1 MSGETEQHQARLGL
15 AVVANP
21 LEVGAGHAPALLDQ
35 MQAAFTAA
43 SPKNL
48 EILQPAKR
56 ITDPAIASQTGRYF
70 YEKRVDTICLL
81 AACWFEDYLALD
93 MLEECDVPVILYA
106 RPGMET
112 GSLCGM
118 QQLGFILQQL
128 DKPYCFLFDEVG
140 SPAALERIWQYA
152 AASALHREL
161 RRARIGWLGHRIQG
175 MTEIT
180 PHELALK
187 KKLGPRVVSIDTQVF
202 LERAAKIPTATVEGD
217 WKQLK
222 SQVGHVTATEEAGI
236 DSLQV
241 YVALKETIQELGLA
255 ALAAGCYPHLMGR
268 VCLAA
273 SLLGEQGVPVSCE
286 GDVNGAVG
294 MLILTR
300 LTGQPVHNTDML
312 DPIPAE
318 NAIVF
323 THCGSGGFSL
333 ATECSQVTLGPV
345 RLMNRG
351 LCCLFPARPGAVT
364 LINIVPTL
372 SSYRIAALYGEATE
386 TDMVF
391 PGNPLR
397 VRFAANYREI
407 ISWVAR
413 EGLGHHWMAA
423 YGDLRQALADLTEIT
438 GCEWSSLDGDGTA
451 ETRSCASGNARWPV
465 GSRAR

>member
-1 MSGETEQHQARLGL
+1 MLTKTTMDHGRLGIT
-15 AVVANP
+15 VVCNP
-21 LEVGAGHAPALLDQ
+21 LEVGAKEAPTLSDKLERALADGNSHRPE
-35 MQAAFTAA
+35 THRTRE
-43 SPKNL
+43 SV
-48 EILQPAKR
+48 
-56 ITDPAIASQTGRYF
+56 TDPASAVRAGHYF
-70 YEKRVDTICLL
+70 CEQRVDAVCVL
-81 AACWFEDYLALD
+81 AASWFEDYLVLD

-118 QQLGFILQQL
+118 QQLGFMLKQL
-128 DKPYCFLFDEVG
+128 GKPYCFVFDEVG
-140 SPAALERIWQYA
+140 APAALQRVWQYA
-152 AASALHREL
+152 MAAALRHQL

-175 MTEIT
+175 MTEVT

-187 KKLGPRVVSIDTQVF
+187 KLLGPRVVGIDSQVF
-202 LERAAKIPTATVEGD
+202 LERASKVPAKSVED
-217 WKQLK
+217 TWQQLK
-222 SQVGHVTATEEAGI
+222 AQVGQVTTTEDAGI

-241 YVALKETIQELGLA
+241 YVVLQEMIQELGLA
-255 ALAAGCYPHLMGR
+255 AVAAGCYPHLMGR

-273 SLLGEQGVPVSCE
+273 SLLGEEGVPVSCE

-312 DPIPAE
+312 DPIPVE

-333 ATECSQVTLGPV
+333 ATKPSVINLGPV

-351 LCCLFPARPGAVT
+351 LCCLFPARPGPVT
-364 LINIVPTL
+364 LINIVPSL
-372 SSYRIAALYGEATE
+372 SGYRIAGLYGEAVE

-397 VRFAANYREI
+397 VRFATDYRQI
-407 ISWVAR
+407 VSWVAQ

-423 YGDLRQALADLTEIT
+423 YGDSRRIIADLAEMT
-438 GCEWSSLDGDGTA
+438 GCEWRTPD
-451 ETRSCASGNARWPV
+451 
-465 GSRAR
+465 

>member
-1 MSGETEQHQARLGL
+1 MVTETRSNNARLG
-15 AVVANP
+15 VVTVCNP
-21 LEVGAGHAPALLDQ
+21 LEVGAGQAPALLDQ
-35 MQAAFTAA
+35 MHMAFKTA
-43 SPKNL
+43 SLPQL
-48 EILQPAKR
+48 EVIRPHHPV
-56 ITDPAIASQTGRYF
+56 TDPTSAVHAGRYF
-70 YEKRVDTICLL
+70 REQRVDALCVL
-81 AACWFEDYLALD
+81 AASWFEDYLVLD
-93 MLEECDVPVILYA
+93 MLEECDVPLATWA

-118 QQLGFILQQL
+118 QQLGYVLKQL
-128 DKPYCFLFDEVG
+128 EKPFCFLFGEVG
-140 SPAALERIWQYA
+140 EPNSVQRVWQYA
-152 AASALHREL
+152 VAAALRHQL

-187 KKLGPRVVSIDTQVF
+187 KLLGPRVVPIDSQVF
-202 LERAAKIPTATVEGD
+202 LERASKVPEKSVEDD
-217 WKQLK
+217 WERLK
-222 SQVGHVTATEEAGI
+222 GQVGQVTATKTAGI

-241 YVALKETIQELGLA
+241 YTALKDMVEELGLA
-255 ALAAGCYPHLMGR
+255 AVAAGCYPHLMGR

-273 SLLGEQGVPVSCE
+273 SLLGEEGIPVSCE
-286 GDVNGAVG
+286 GDVNAAVG

-300 LTGQPVHNTDML
+300 ITGQPVHNTDFL

-333 ATECSQVTLGPV
+333 AAKPSSINLGPV

-351 LCCLFPARPGAVT
+351 LCCLFPARPGSVT

-372 SSYRIAALYGEATE
+372 GGYRIAGLYGEAVE

-397 VRFAANYREI
+397 VRFATDFEQI
-407 ISWVAR
+407 ISWVAH
-413 EGLGHHWMAA
+413 EGLGHHWMAG
-423 YGDLRQALADLTEIT
+423 YGDSRRTIADLAEMT
-438 GCEWSSLDGDGTA
+438 GCEWRTA
-451 ETRSCASGNARWPV
+451 A
-465 GSRAR
+465 

>member
-1 MSGETEQHQARLGL
+1 MVEEPTKNPVRLGI
-15 AVVANP
+15 VTVANP
-21 LEVGAGHAPALLDQ
+21 LEVGAGQSPMLLDQ
-35 MQAAFTAA
+35 LHSAFT
-43 SPKNL
+43 SSSFKKL
-48 EILQPAKR
+48 ETFRAPQPVG
-56 ITDPAIASQTGRYF
+56 DPQSACQAGRYF
-70 YEKRVDTICLL
+70 YEHRVDAICVLS
-81 AACWFEDYLALD
+81 ASWFEDYLVLD
-93 MLEECDVPVILYA
+93 MLEECDVPHILWS

-118 QQLGFILQQL
+118 QQLGYILKQL
-128 DKPYCFLFDEVG
+128 GKNYCFLFDEVG
-140 SPAALERIWQYA
+140 AQASLERAWQYA
-152 AASALHREL
+152 VAAALRHQL

-175 MTEIT
+175 MTEIS

-187 KKLGPRVVSIDTQVF
+187 KLLGPRVVPIDSQVF
-202 LERAAKIPTATVEGD
+202 LERASKVPVKSVED
-217 WKQLK
+217 AWEDLK
-222 SQVGHVTATEEAGI
+222 GQVGQVTATSEAGI

-241 YVALKETIQELGLA
+241 YVALKEMVQELGLGA
-255 ALAAGCYPHLMGR
+255 VAAGCYPHLMGR

-273 SLLGEQGVPVSCE
+273 SLLGEEGVPVSCE
-286 GDVNGAVG
+286 GDVNAAVG

-300 LTGQPVHNTDML
+300 ITGQPVHNTDFL

-333 ATECSQVTLGPV
+333 AANPSLINLGPV

-351 LCCLFPARPGAVT
+351 LCCMFPARPGPVT

-372 SSYRIAALYGEATE
+372 SGYRVAALFGEAVE

-397 VRFAANYREI
+397 VRFAEKYDQI

-423 YGDLRQALADLTEIT
+423 YGDSRRTIAELAAMA
-438 GCEWSSLDGDGTA
+438 GCEWVNLGCNGA
-451 ETRSCASGNARWPV
+451 PQERAGNRVETLSEVPR
-465 GSRAR
+465 

>member
-1 MSGETEQHQARLGL
+1 
-15 AVVANP
+15 
-21 LEVGAGHAPALLDQ
+21 
-35 MQAAFTAA
+35 
-43 SPKNL
+43 
-48 EILQPAKR
+48 
-56 ITDPAIASQTGRYF
+56 
-70 YEKRVDTICLL
+70 
-81 AACWFEDYLALD
+81 

-106 RPGMET
+106 RPGMES

-118 QQLGFILQQL
+118 QQLGFILKQL
-128 DKPYCFLFDEVG
+128 GKPYCLLFDEVG
-140 SPAALERIWQYA
+140 APAALQRVKQHA
-152 AASALHREL
+152 AAAALRRQL
-161 RRARIGWLGHRIQG
+161 RRARLGYLGHRIQG

-180 PHELALK
+180 APELVLK
-187 KKLGPRVVSIDTQVF
+187 KLLGPRVVGIDSQVF
-202 LERAAKIPTATVEGD
+202 LERAAKIPPDSVED
-217 WKQLK
+217 AWQQLK
-222 SQVGHVTATEEAGI
+222 DQVGQVTASKEAGI

-241 YVALKETIQELGLA
+241 YVALKETIQELELD
-255 ALAAGCYPHLMGR
+255 ALAAGCYPHMMGR

-333 ATECSQVTLGPV
+333 AASSSMVTLGPV

-397 VRFAANYREI
+397 VRFAGDYRQI
-407 ISWVAR
+407 LSWVSR

-423 YGDLRQALADLTEIT
+423 YGDLRQPIADLTEMT
-438 GCEWSSLDGDGTA
+438 GCEWSSLG
-451 ETRSCASGNARWPV
+451 
-465 GSRAR
+465 